1 MTREKSKIY
10 ISLSDEEGFGL
21 SAAEAMAMG
30 CVVIG
35 YHGQGAKEYF
45 KEEFSYRVE
54 QGDVIDI
61 CKKVE
66 EVIELIENRNEE
78 YLSKVKKAREF
89 ILANYSKEQQ
99 EKSVVET
106 WTDILTRL

>member
-1 MTREKSKIY
+1 
-10 ISLSDEEGFGL
+10 
-21 SAAEAMAMG
+21 MAMG

-61 CKKVE
+61 CKK
-66 EVIELIENRNEE
+66 L
-78 YLSKVKKAREF
+78 KK
-89 ILANYSKEQQ
+89 LLN
-99 EKSVVET
+99 
-106 WTDILTRL
+106 